1 MSIRKGDRITIGIAP
16 TVQLAQYSYVKPSA
30 TVSRDILSG
39 DAEGIEIELEGMM
52 NDLKRLIV
60 RATLTELGLSSDLH
74 AAVAEG
80 TEGLAEFCRKE
91 LGYVE
96 SEVAGQADPPIPG
109 KGDPA
114 AQDRPR
120 AKAAGGGGPVRKPG
134 GPQRR

>member
-1 MSIRKGDRITIGIAP
+1 MPIRKGDRVTIGIAP
-16 TVQLAQYSYVKPSA
+16 TVQLAPYSYVKPSA
-30 TVSRDILSG
+30 TVSRDILSS
-39 DAEGIEIELEGMM
+39 DAAGIQIELDGMM
-52 NDLKRLIV
+52 ADLKRLIC

-96 SEVAGQADPPIPG
+96 SEVPGQADPIPG

-114 AQDRPR
+114 AQDRPGP
-120 AKAAGGGGPVRKPG
+120 KVVTGGPTRKPGG